1 MCLLNDF
8 EYRRSNYLVAI
19 MFNKPF
25 SIIIADLI
33 MTLYNRNDLRVVRNP
48 ALINKGF
55 IYITKYQNQL

>member
-8 EYRRSNYLVAI
+8 EYRHTNYMVAI

-25 SIIIADLI
+25 GIIIADLI
-33 MTLYNRNDLRVVRNP
+33 MTFWNRNDLSVVRNP
-48 ALINKGF
+48 VLINKRF